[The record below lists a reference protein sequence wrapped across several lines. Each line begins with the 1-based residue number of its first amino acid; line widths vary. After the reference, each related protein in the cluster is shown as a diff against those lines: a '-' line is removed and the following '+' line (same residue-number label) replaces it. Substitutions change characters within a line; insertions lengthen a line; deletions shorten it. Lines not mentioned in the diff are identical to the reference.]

1 MRANVAAVAAL
12 AGAARAATSTSAY
25 TDSTTGI
32 KFQRWQDE
40 TTGFSF
46 GVALPESPDAKT
58 DIIGQMVAPGSGWAG
73 VSMTSSMMA
82 STLIAAWPNG
92 EDIVASARKTNAYS
106 NPAVM
111 DAVTLTTIPEGTF
124 VNSTHYSYTFL
135 CSGCVTGDSGAF
147 DVTGTTGVLGW
158 AFSKTAPT
166 SPGSASATLNYHAAG
181 FGAFGMTIADA
192 ESADFATWSK
202 LATGSSGA
210 SSSSSAS
217 NSTTTPAGS
226 ATTPS
231 STPLATPSTLSDT
244 YDYIVVGGGAAGI
257 VAAERLAESK
267 ASVLLIERG
276 GASSASSGGKDMLDW
291 NSTVTPYDV
300 PAYGYAV
307 SSTGDV
313 SYCTDTASQA
323 GCILGGSSS
332 INAEMFVKPQEA
344 DFENWPQGWSWADVE
359 SSAEAFY
366 ERNPGTTL
374 PSADGRRYN
383 QGVYETLSKLFKS
396 NGWSEVD
403 AIEEP
408 NKKEKVFS
416 HPPFNVKDSLRAG
429 PVLTYLPEAQALD
442 NFKLQL
448 NSKVVRVMRT
458 GSSITGVEIENAD
471 GAAQIINL
479 TKNGKV
485 VLAAGALSTPRILFN
500 SGIGPADQLEIVNS
514 ANNGITLDSADYIEL
529 PVGKGL
535 KDHPIL
541 SMTVKVNGGNMTVFD
556 PTNPSDSDIA
566 LYKQGSGPL
575 AEGMQ
580 RLNFWTSVE
589 GSDGKTRYVQGTTSV
604 SSSNEIKVKVYLTH
618 GLTSTGRLGID
629 ESGATTLMT
638 EPWLTTDA
646 DKAAITS
653 FINEFFGYVQKS
665 GTMSVT
671 STTGGNVTAADL
683 IAKLTTG
690 SHFVGTAKMG
700 TDSGLENDGTSVV
713 DTDCKVYGTDNL
725 YVVDASIH
733 PDLPTG
739 NTQAIVYVAA
749 EHAAKKISGQTT
761 TISTGSS
768 SSSSAAASSSQS
780 SVAASS
786 GSETES
792 SSSAVADQSASET
805 STVAAATT
813 PAPSSGSGAEG
824 AADSGKSTVTTTI
837 TVKNTSMTTVF
848 VTVAAGEAASATP
861 AAAIAASGSAAGAVG
876 AASVET
882 STYIVSAAASA
893 SAAGQQAQGGKPQA
907 QGQGQQAQATTFATQ
922 VVAAET
928 SAVAAA
934 TPSALPSLVASG
946 IASNW
951 TNIIPSAALT
961 QVIAAPTGA
970 AAVAGEALPEGTR
983 IKDVLEWFTFVFES
997 VVKGA
1002 LRR

>member
-46 GVALPESPDAKT
+46 GIALPESPDAKT

-106 NPAVM
+106 NPSVM

-166 SPGSASATLNYHAAG
+166 SPSSVSATLNYHAAG

-202 LATGSSGA
+202 LATGTSG

-231 STPLATPSTLSDT
+231 STPLATPSTLSET

-257 VAAERLAESK
+257 VAAGRLAESK

-344 DFENWPQGWSWADVE
+344 DFENWPAGWSWADVE

-416 HPPFNVKDSLRAG
+416 HPPFNVKNSLRAG

-458 GSSITGVEIENAD
+458 GSSVTGVEIENAD

-541 SMTVKVNGGNMTVFD
+541 SMTVKVAGGNMTVFD

-653 FINEFFGYVQKS
+653 FLDEFFGYVQKS

-671 STTGGNVTAADL
+671 STTGANATAADL

-700 TDSGLENDGTSVV
+700 TDSGLEADGTAVV

-768 SSSSAAASSSQS
+768 SSSSSAAASSQSS

-792 SSSAVADQSASET
+792 SSSSSAVAEQSASET
-805 STVAAATT
+805 STVVAATT
-813 PAPSSGSGAEG
+813 PAPSSAAEG
-824 AADSGKSTVTTTI
+824 SSAKSTVTTTV

-848 VTVAAGEAASATP
+848 VTVAAGDAASTSASATP
-861 AAAIAASGSAAGAVG
+861 AAAIAASGSAVAAVG

-882 STYIVSAAASA
+882 STYVVSAAAS
-893 SAAGQQAQGGKPQA
+893 SAAGAQ
-907 QGQGQQAQATTFATQ
+907 QGQGQGGQAGQAQATTFATQ
-922 VVAAET
+922 VVAG
-928 SAVAAA
+928 A
-934 TPSALPSLVASG
+934 TPSALPTIVASG

-961 QVIAAPTGA
+961 QVIAVPTGGA
-970 AAVAGEALPEGTR
+970 AAVGGEALPEGTR

>member
-1 MRANVAAVAAL
+1 MRTTVAAVAAL
-12 AGAARAATSTSAY
+12 AGAARAATTTSAY

-32 KFQRWQDE
+32 TFQRWEDS
-40 TTGFSF
+40 TTGFTF
-46 GVALPESPDAKT
+46 GMALPEDPEATT
-58 DIIGQMVAPGSGWAG
+58 DIIGQMVAPGAGWAG

-92 EDIVASARKTNAYS
+92 DDIVASARKTNAYS
-106 NPAVM
+106 NPSVM
-111 DAVTLTTIPEGTF
+111 DGVTLTTIPEGTF

-135 CSGCVTGDSGAF
+135 CSGCITGDSGAF
-147 DVTGTTGVLGW
+147 DVTGTTAVVGW

-166 SPGSASATLNYHAAG
+166 TPSSADSALNYHAAG
-181 FGAFGMTIADA
+181 FGAFGMPIADA

-202 LATGSSGA
+202 LATGSSG
-210 SSSSSAS
+210 SSGSGSAS
-217 NSTTTPAGS
+217 NSTTTPA

-231 STPLATPSTLSDT
+231 STPLATPSTVSET
-244 YDYIVVGGGAAGI
+244 YDYIVVGGGAAGL
-257 VAAERLAESK
+257 VAAGRLAESK
-267 ASVLLIERG
+267 GSVLLIERG

-291 NSTVTPYDV
+291 NNTVTPYDV

-344 DFENWPQGWSWADVE
+344 DFEAWPQGWSWSDVE
-359 SSAEAFY
+359 ASAESFY
-366 ERNPGTTL
+366 ERNPGTSL
-374 PSADGRRYN
+374 PSKDGRRYN
-383 QGVYETLSKLFKS
+383 QGVYEILSKLFKT

-416 HPPFNVKDSLRAG
+416 HPPFNIKDSLRAG
-429 PVLTYLPEAQALD
+429 PLLTYLPEAQALD

-448 NSKVVRVMRT
+448 NSKVVRVMRS

-514 ANNGITLDSADYIEL
+514 SDNGITLDSADYIEL

-535 KDHPIL
+535 KDHTIL
-541 SMTVKVNGGNMTVFD
+541 TMTVKVAGGNMTVFD
-556 PTNPSDSDIA
+556 PTNPSDNDIA

-580 RLNFWTSVE
+580 RLNFWTTVD
-589 GSDGKTRYVQGTTSV
+589 GTDGKTRYVQGTTSV
-604 SSSNEIKVKVYLTH
+604 SSSTEIKVKVYLTH

-638 EPWLTTDA
+638 QPWLNTDA

-653 FINEFFGYVQKS
+653 FLDEFFGYIQKS

-671 STTGGNVTAADL
+671 SSTGGNVTAADL
-683 IAKLTTG
+683 IAGLTTG

-700 TDSGLENDGTSVV
+700 TDSGLEADGTSVV

-761 TISTGSS
+761 TITTGSTGSTGSS
-768 SSSSAAASSSQS
+768 SGSSQSSAAAEVSSASSAVVDQSASASTSTAVVVASSSAASI
-780 SVAASS
+780 
-786 GSETES
+786 
-792 SSSAVADQSASET
+792 
-805 STVAAATT
+805 TT
-813 PAPSSGSGAEG
+813 PAPAPASPSSGSAEG
-824 AADSGKSTVTTTI
+824 SDSGKSTVTTTV
-837 TVKNTSMTTVF
+837 TVKNTKLTTVY
-848 VTVAAGEAASATP
+848 VTVAAGSEAESTP
-861 AAAIAASGSAAGAVG
+861 AANAANAANAVG
-876 AASVET
+876 AESVYT
-882 STYIVSAAASA
+882 STSVIAPAPASTLSTLVVAA
-893 SAAGQQAQGGKPQA
+893 
-907 QGQGQQAQATTFATQ
+907 
-922 VVAAET
+922 AAET
-928 SAVAAA
+928 SGAGAGSGAAA
-934 TPSALPSLVASG
+934 PSPLPSIVASG

-961 QVIAAPTGA
+961 QVIAQPTGGA
-970 AAVAGEALPEGTR
+970 AAVGADEALPEGTR

>member
-1 MRANVAAVAAL
+1 MRTTIAAAAAL
-12 AGAARAATSTSAY
+12 ASVARAATTTSAY
-25 TDSTTGI
+25 TDETTGI
-32 KFQRWQDE
+32 TFQRWQDAS
-40 TTGFSF
+40 TGFAF
-46 GVALPESPDAKT
+46 GVALPENPEATT
-58 DIIGQMVAPGSGWAG
+58 DIIGQIVSPGAGWAG

-92 EDIVASARKTNAYS
+92 DDIVASARKTNAYS
-106 NPAVM
+106 NPAAM
-111 DAVTLTTIPEGTF
+111 ADVTLTTIPEGTF

-135 CSGCVTGDSGAF
+135 CKGCVTGDSGAF
-147 DVTGTTGVLGW
+147 DVTTTTAVLGW

-166 SPGSASATLNYHAAG
+166 TPGSADSVLNYHAAG
-181 FGAFGMTIADA
+181 FGAFGMPIADA
-192 ESADFATWSK
+192 ESAEFETWAK
-202 LATGSSGA
+202 LATATSGGSSTTTG
-210 SSSSSAS
+210 S
-217 NSTTTPAGS
+217 NSTTTPGS
-226 ATTPS
+226 ATTPV
-231 STPLATPSTLSDT
+231 STPLSTPTTLNVT
-244 YDYIVVGGGAAGI
+244 YDYIVVGGGAAGL
-257 VAAERLAESK
+257 VAAGRLAETK
-267 ASVLLIERG
+267 KSVLLIERG
-276 GASSASSGGKDMLDW
+276 GASTKSSGGTDTLDW
-291 NSTVTPYDV
+291 NNTVTPYDV

-307 SSTGDV
+307 DQTGDV

-344 DFENWPQGWSWADVE
+344 DFENWPEGWSWADVE
-359 SSAEAFY
+359 SSAQAFY

-374 PSADGRRYN
+374 PSKDGRRYN
-383 QGVYETLSKLFKS
+383 QGVYETLSKLFTA

-416 HPPFNVKDSLRAG
+416 HPPWNVKDSLRAG
-429 PVLTYLPEAQALD
+429 PVLTYLPAAQELD
-442 NFKLQL
+442 NFNLQL
-448 NSKVVRVMRT
+448 NSKVVRVIRS
-458 GSSITGVEIENAD
+458 GSAITGVEVQTD
-471 GAAQIINL
+471 SGATQIINL
-479 TKNGKV
+479 TSNGKV

-500 SGIGPADQLEIVNS
+500 SGIGPADQLEIVAN
-514 ANNGITLDSADYIEL
+514 ANNGIELDSSDYIEL

-541 SMTVKVNGGNMTVFD
+541 SMTVNVAGGNMTVFD
-556 PTNPSDSDIA
+556 PTNPSENDIA

-604 SSSNEIKVKVYLTH
+604 SSSNAIKVKVYLTH

-629 ESGATTLMT
+629 ASGATTLMT
-638 EPWLTTDA
+638 QPWLNTDA
-646 DKAAITS
+646 DKEAITS
-653 FINEFFGYVQKS
+653 FLNEFFGYVQKS
-665 GTMSVT
+665 GTLSVT

-749 EHAAKKISGQTT
+749 EHAAKKIAGQTT

-768 SSSSAAASSSQS
+768 SGSSSGSASSQS
-780 SVAASS
+780 SAVASSASSNTGSSS
-786 GSETES
+786 GSESSGSES
-792 SSSAVADQSASET
+792 SGSESAVAESATT
-805 STVAAATT
+805 STTVAAAATT
-813 PAPSSGSGAEG
+813 PAPESGSGSGSGSGA
-824 AADSGKSTVTTTI
+824 STVTTTV
-837 TVKNTSMTTVF
+837 TVKNTKMTTVY
-848 VTVAAGEAASATP
+848 VTVAAGEAASTP
-861 AAAIAASGSAAGAVG
+861 AVAAVANNNGNNNVG
-876 AASVET
+876 AANVQT
-882 STYIVSAAASA
+882 STYTQVAAAAAS
-893 SAAGQQAQGGKPQA
+893 S
-907 QGQGQQAQATTFATQ
+907 TFATQ
-922 VVAAET
+922 VVAAEASVAS
-928 SAVAAA
+928 SADAS
-934 TPSALPSLVASG
+934 PALPTIIASG

-961 QVIAAPTGA
+961 QVIPQPTGL
-970 AAVAGEALPEGTR
+970 AGADHALPEGTR

-1002 LRR
+1002 LRK